1 MVERRKGRRPK
12 EDELQKGAKRVRVT
26 QTLVDRRSDSQVE
39 AAAWDPALILDGAP
53 LSVDASIKNFQQ
65 GKLDYVANAVKQAL
79 LLPEDVIEW

>member
-1 MVERRKGRRPK
+1 MERRKGRRPK

-39 AAAWDPALILDGAP
+39 APAWDPALILDGVP
-53 LSVDASIKNFQQ
+53 LSADASIKNFQQ

>member
-1 MVERRKGRRPK
+1 MERRKGRRLK

-39 AAAWDPALILDGAP
+39 APAWDPALILDGAL
-53 LSVDASIKNFQQ
+53 LSANASIKNFQQ
-65 GKLDYVANAVKQAL
+65 RKSDYVANAVKQAL